1 LKECAA
7 TGKEFAKMDGIKIP
21 VGRSGF
27 ADIRKNGYYYIDKSG
42 LIRDIL
48 KMDGRQ
54 VTLITRPRLFGKTL
68 GMSMLAEFF
77 DIRKDSKELFS
88 GLSISKDNQLCKSWM
103 NQYPTLFLSLK
114 SVDGL
119 DIAKAYDKLSAIV
132 ADLYKEHLYLTES
145 EKVDSFSKEMYC
157 QVASQKASQG
167 TVENSLLNLTRMM
180 QAYYGKP
187 VILLMDEYDVPLTKA
202 SDNGYYKEML
212 DVMRGIMQAVKDN
225 EALKFAVITGCLRI
239 AKESIFTGINNF
251 VPDSI
256 SDTRLNEYFG
266 FTQKEVDLILKDTGL
281 TDYMEIIKEWYDGY
295 HFGGCDVYCPWD
307 VMNHVERLMLDERAK
322 PAGYWKNSSDN
333 GIIRVFI
340 DFAGEAIARKLET
353 LLSGGYV
360 VQKVEEELTYNEL
373 LSSEENLWSM
383 LYLTGYLTCVPEGQL
398 KTRLPEGYLALSIPN
413 REIKEIFE
421 TTIGKWFQES
431 AQKWERKLL
440 FSAVW
445 KGDAR
450 ILTEEMSKLLRRT
463 ISYYDYRE
471 DFYHAFFAGIF
482 AGAGYVVESNREHGE
497 GRGAIVVQDYGG
509 DRVAVFE
516 VKYAKSQNDLERSCE
531 EAVAQIDSRMYG
543 EEFQDDY
550 SKVFCYGIFLKKTLS
565 RSVEGVNSK
574 KAW

>member
-1 LKECAA
+1 MEEKLQTEQRL
-7 TGKEFAKMDGIKIP
+7 GKELAKMNEIKIP

-48 KMDGRQ
+48 KTDGRQ

-239 AKESIFTGINNF
+239 AKESIFTGTNNF

-421 TTIGKWFQES
+421 ETIGKWFQES

-463 ISYYDYRE
+463 ISYYDYQE

-482 AGAGYVVESNREHGE
+482 AGAGYVVESNRENGE

-531 EAVAQIDSRMYG
+531 EAAAQIDSRMYG

-550 SKVFCYGIFLKKTLS
+550 SKVFCYGISFYKKRCFIQLK
-565 RSVEGVNSK
+565 E
-574 KAW
+574 

>member
-1 LKECAA
+1 MQELLQTEQRL
-7 TGKEFAKMDGIKIP
+7 GEELAKMNEIKIP

-27 ADIRKNGYYYIDKSG
+27 ADIRKNGYYYVDKSG

-48 KMDGRQ
+48 KTDGRQ

-88 GLSISKDNQLCKSWM
+88 GFSISKDNQLCKSWM

-421 TTIGKWFQES
+421 ATIGKWFQES

-550 SKVFCYGIFLKKTLS
+550 SKVFCYGISFYKKRCFIQLK
-565 RSVEGVNSK
+565 E
-574 KAW
+574 

>member
-1 LKECAA
+1 
-7 TGKEFAKMDGIKIP
+7 MDGIKIP

-48 KMDGRQ
+48 KTDGRQ

-333 GIIRVFI
+333 GIIRMFI

-463 ISYYDYRE
+463 ISYYDYQE

-531 EAVAQIDSRMYG
+531 EAAAQIDSRMYG

-550 SKVFCYGIFLKKTLS
+550 SKVFCYGISFYKKRCFIQLK
-565 RSVEGVNSK
+565 E
-574 KAW
+574 

>member
-1 LKECAA
+1 
-7 TGKEFAKMDGIKIP
+7 MDGIKIP

>member
-1 LKECAA
+1 
-7 TGKEFAKMDGIKIP
+7 MDGIKIP

-48 KMDGRQ
+48 KTDGRQ

-202 SDNGYYKEML
+202 SDNGYYKVML

-421 TTIGKWFQES
+421 ATIGKWFQES

-550 SKVFCYGIFLKKTLS
+550 SKVFCYGISFYKKRCFIQLK
-565 RSVEGVNSK
+565 E
-574 KAW
+574 

>member
-1 LKECAA
+1 MQELLQTEQRL
-7 TGKEFAKMDGIKIP
+7 GKELAKMNEIKIP

-27 ADIRKNGYYYIDKSG
+27 ADIRKNGYYYVDKSG

-48 KMDGRQ
+48 KTDGRQ

-88 GLSISKDNQLCKSWM
+88 GFSISKDNQLCKSWM

-421 TTIGKWFQES
+421 ATIGKWFQES

-550 SKVFCYGIFLKKTLS
+550 SKVFCYGISFYKKRCFIQLK
-565 RSVEGVNSK
+565 E
-574 KAW
+574 

>member
-1 LKECAA
+1 
-7 TGKEFAKMDGIKIP
+7 MDGIKIP

-48 KMDGRQ
+48 KTDGRQ

-421 TTIGKWFQES
+421 ATIGKWFQES

-445 KGDAR
+445 KGNAR

-550 SKVFCYGIFLKKTLS
+550 SKVFCYGISFYKKRCFIQLK
-565 RSVEGVNSK
+565 E
-574 KAW
+574 

>member
-1 LKECAA
+1 MQELLQTEQRL
-7 TGKEFAKMDGIKIP
+7 GKELAKMNEIKIP

-27 ADIRKNGYYYIDKSG
+27 ADIRKNGYYYVDKSG

-48 KMDGRQ
+48 KTDGRQ

-463 ISYYDYRE
+463 ISYYDYQE

-531 EAVAQIDSRMYG
+531 EAAAQIDSRMYG

-550 SKVFCYGIFLKKTLS
+550 SKVFCYGISFYKKRCFIQLK
-565 RSVEGVNSK
+565 E
-574 KAW
+574 

>member
-1 LKECAA
+1 
-7 TGKEFAKMDGIKIP
+7 MDGIKIP

-48 KMDGRQ
+48 KTDGRQ

-157 QVASQKASQG
+157 QVASQKTSQG

-281 TDYMEIIKEWYDGY
+281 ANYTEIIKEWYDGY

-333 GIIRVFI
+333 GIIRVLI

-353 LLSGGYV
+353 LFSGGYV
-360 VQKVEEELTYNEL
+360 VQKVEEKLTYNEL

-383 LYLTGYLTCVPEGQL
+383 LYLTGYLTCVLEGQL

-421 TTIGKWFQES
+421 ATIGKWFQES

-550 SKVFCYGIFLKKTLS
+550 SKVFCYGISFYKKRCFIQLK
-565 RSVEGVNSK
+565 E
-574 KAW
+574 

>member
-1 LKECAA
+1 
-7 TGKEFAKMDGIKIP
+7 MDGIKIP

-48 KMDGRQ
+48 KTDGRQ

-88 GLSISKDNQLCKSWM
+88 GFSISKDNQLCKSWM

-281 TDYMEIIKEWYDGY
+281 ANYTEIIKEWYDGY

-550 SKVFCYGIFLKKTLS
+550 SKVFCYGISFYKKRCFIQLK
-565 RSVEGVNSK
+565 E
-574 KAW
+574 